1 MGASTHRCYIA
12 GVLLPLLLL
21 LLCAKPNPCTH
32 RSCLSA
38 GLMLS
43 STMDSWSSDTTDLT
57 PRPLLMYTC
66 KQEDSQK
73 HCRDVKF
80 SLARPQQGLMYT
92 CRKQEP
98 HWKI

>member
-1 MGASTHRCYIA
+1 M
-12 GVLLPLLLL
+12 LLPPLLLL
-21 LLCAKPNPCTH
+21 LMLLGQPCCAH

-66 KQEDSQK
+66 
-73 HCRDVKF
+73 
-80 SLARPQQGLMYT
+80 M
-92 CRKQEP
+92 
-98 HWKI
+98 